1 VVLSE
6 LIVSAISA
14 TKAQPSL
21 ESTPTIWASVSQCL
35 CGACIP
41 AGLVPQPRSV
51 EATLCKR
58 PRLHEQQEGKQ
69 LSHGRN
75 LSSLI
80 GTISVEII
88 AFYFRLSL
96 TCLRQLRSR
105 LPCLGALLAASWTI
119 LSEYLLR
126 EIHAAQQGLEAR
138 LGTQGIPGPIHL
150 QKAEPLVVLFIP
162 FLYPCECLVFIAEA

>member
-96 TCLRQLRSR
+96 TGVGVEKVTSISR
-105 LPCLGALLAASWTI
+105 
-119 LSEYLLR
+119 
-126 EIHAAQQGLEAR
+126 
-138 LGTQGIPGPIHL
+138 
-150 QKAEPLVVLFIP
+150 
-162 FLYPCECLVFIAEA
+162 